1 MFKLTNKKALITGGS
16 RGIGANIAKFFADSG
31 AEVIIT
37 GTNEA
42 KLKEVS
48 TSIGSNC
55 SYVVANLSNE
65 AEIEHL
71 ISNYCTDLDILVNN
85 AGVTKDNLLLRMKSE
100 DWQQVIDVNL
110 TASFK
115 LIKGTIRGMIKKRSG
130 RIINLS
136 SVVGSSGNPGQANYC
151 ASKAG
156 LVGLTKSIALEI
168 AARGVTVNCISPG
181 FIQTDMT
188 SALKEDHQKIW
199 LDQIPMA
206 KMGNSEDISYAVSFL
221 ASDYSSY
228 ITGETIH
235 VNGGMYMSWLIQII
249 NLRNLS
255 LTI

>member
-37 GTNEA
+37 GTNEE

-188 SALKEDHQKIW
+188 DKLTEAQI
-199 LDQIPMA
+199 DQITKNIPSG
-206 KMGNSEDISYAVSFL
+206 KMGNPNDIASAALFL
-221 ASDYSSY
+221 ASDEAGY
-228 ITGETIH
+228 ITGQNIH
-235 VNGGMYMSWLIQII
+235 INGGLYLA
-249 NLRNLS
+249 N
-255 LTI
+255 

>member
-37 GTNEA
+37 GTNED

-188 SALKEDHQKIW
+188 DKLTEA
-199 LDQIPMA
+199 QIEQITKNIPSG
-206 KMGNSEDISYAVSFL
+206 KMGNPNDIASAALFL
-221 ASDYSSY
+221 ASDEAGY
-228 ITGETIH
+228 ITGQNIH
-235 VNGGMYMSWLIQII
+235 INGGLYLA
-249 NLRNLS
+249 N
-255 LTI
+255 

>member
-188 SALKEDHQKIW
+188 DKLTEA
-199 LDQIPMA
+199 QIEQITKNIPSG
-206 KMGNSEDISYAVSFL
+206 KMGNPNDIASAALFL
-221 ASDYSSY
+221 ASDEAGY
-228 ITGETIH
+228 ITGQNIH
-235 VNGGMYMSWLIQII
+235 INGGLYLA
-249 NLRNLS
+249 N
-255 LTI
+255 